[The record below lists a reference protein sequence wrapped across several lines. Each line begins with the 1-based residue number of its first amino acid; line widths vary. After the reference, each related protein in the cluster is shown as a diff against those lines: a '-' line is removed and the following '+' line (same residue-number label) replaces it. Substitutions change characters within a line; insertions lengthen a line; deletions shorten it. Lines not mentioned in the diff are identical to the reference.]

1 MYMKKASIAARYIE
15 KECFKMKAIQ
25 FKEYGGPEVLNIIDL
40 DRPQPTGR
48 EVLIEVHAI
57 GVNYADTARREGQ
70 YVVPTPLPFIPGAE
84 VAGVVA
90 AAGEDAKIP
99 VGTRVVTLIES
110 GGYSEFVTAD
120 ERGLIPLPEGLDFSL
135 AAALPLQGLSAY
147 HILKTMGRL
156 EAGESVLVHAAAGG
170 VGTLAVQ
177 LAKLFGAGT
186 VIATASTDE
195 KLQLAKEMGAD
206 VLVNYTIE
214 GWEKEVLEATGGRGV
229 NVALEMAGGEIFNKT
244 MKCLAAFGR
253 LVIYG
258 VASGEQSRFYPS
270 SLMGRN
276 QSVIGFFL
284 PQIMR
289 KPELMQPSMKEL
301 LAYAAE
307 GKLKLTIGEIHP
319 LEDAAKVHERM
330 QSRQT
335 KGKLILVPAR

>member
-1 MYMKKASIAARYIE
+1 
-15 KECFKMKAIQ
+15 MKAIQ
-25 FKEYGGPEVLNIIDL
+25 FKEYGGPEVLNLIEL

-120 ERGLIPLPEGLDFSL
+120 ERGLIPLPEGLDFKL

-147 HILKTMGRL
+147 HILKTMGRI

-206 VLVNYTIE
+206 VLVNYTKE
-214 GWEKEVLEATGGRGV
+214 GWENEVLEATGGKGV

-244 MKCLAAFGR
+244 LKCLATFGR

-289 KPELMQPSMKEL
+289 KPELLQPSMKEL
-301 LAYAAE
+301 LTYAAE